1 VNGAPD
7 RPVAATLVAT
17 TFAMV
22 AFAANSVLCRLAL
35 GEGSAD
41 AAGFTVLRLVSGAA
55 ALALLTTARRRPR
68 TTTRARPPWISGAFL
83 FLYAAGFSF
92 AYVTL
97 SAGTG
102 ALLLFGAVQTTMIV
116 AALLAGERFG
126 AAEGIG
132 LVAAL
137 AGLAVL
143 VAPGVTA
150 PSLHGSVLM
159 LAAGIAWGF
168 YSLRG
173 RGSIDAM
180 RDTARNFA
188 VTVPMAVLLG
198 LGFFPML
205 RMSAGAALLAVIS
218 GAVTSG
224 LGYVIWYAALRGLT
238 SVRAAIV
245 QLSVP
250 ALAALGGAIFL
261 HETVTLRLLLSG
273 VMILGGVGI
282 AVLHRARPAPSTT
295 DP

>member
-1 VNGAPD
+1 
-7 RPVAATLVAT
+7 
-17 TFAMV
+17 
-22 AFAANSVLCRLAL
+22 
-35 GEGSAD
+35 
-41 AAGFTVLRLVSGAA
+41 
-55 ALALLTTARRRPR
+55 
-68 TTTRARPPWISGAFL
+68 
-83 FLYAAGFSF
+83 
-92 AYVTL
+92 
-97 SAGTG
+97 
-102 ALLLFGAVQTTMIV
+102 
-116 AALLAGERFG
+116 
-126 AAEGIG
+126 
-132 LVAAL
+132 
-137 AGLAVL
+137 
-143 VAPGVTA
+143 
-150 PSLHGSVLM
+150 
-159 LAAGIAWGF
+159 
-168 YSLRG
+168 
-173 RGSIDAM
+173 M